1 MTRVDDPTALVPLEG
16 ILAYRQG
23 VPEETSQFD
32 FLLGEWDARTT
43 RYRPDG
49 SEIAGYDG
57 TWRARH
63 LHDRRMILDEFTARL
78 EDGSEIST
86 MATLRTFCTATR
98 RWEMT
103 FLIAHQP
110 QLIQSFSG
118 VRVGDEMSL
127 EGSGRTLAG
136 DPVLARVRFFD
147 ITPASFE
154 WENRVSLDG
163 GATWYRDSAISARR
177 RAARA
182 P

>member
-1 MTRVDDPTALVPLEG
+1 LSQAEDPTALVPIEG
-16 ILAYRQG
+16 VLAYRQG
-23 VPEETSQFD
+23 TPREASQFD
-32 FLLGEWDARTT
+32 FLLGDWQARTV

-49 SEIAGYDG
+49 SEIGGYGG

-63 LHDRRMILDEFTARL
+63 LHDRRMVLDEFTARL
-78 EDGSEIST
+78 DDGSEISY
-86 MATLRTFCTATR
+86 MATLRTFCAATG

-110 QLIQSFSG
+110 QLISSFSG
-118 VRVGDEMSL
+118 VFEDHEMKL

-136 DPVLARVRFFD
+136 QPVVARVRFFD
-147 ITPASFE
+147 ITPRSFE

-177 RAARA
+177 A
-182 P
+182 